1 MSEIEETSKVIN
13 DDIGSWYFGY
23 TLLKSTK
30 LDITNYRIF
39 KLTSWIKKRNQIN
52 EIIKKGKSIIIAKN
66 EIDIALI
73 LGLETDVTNEEKS
86 EDIDNSFSYIQINNT
101 PEYLYGTTHRPGLK
115 NDKELA
121 DDLIIGDKSESYF
134 NNIKDKKGKD
144 IDFSSIL
151 KHKTEPDKL
160 FKIMKSNLNNF
171 SMFELDDV
179 LSEWIDFFKRK
190 VLVSYGQDFTF
201 RKKENSNLTQKIKEH
216 EKTKDMIKRIKDI
229 LEKELTKKDVKGDIY
244 QLLLEIKKNKN
255 NAFYKELHWG
265 TNLENDRTPNYST
278 NTDSLM
284 GLRILIN
291 DVWGYDIEI
300 EKYKIEDSEISG
312 TLIIKFFDNF
322 GLDDDDIS
330 KFGNKLNGDGFKAW
344 YFIQHY
350 NGFTK
355 VEGFGKTCYQPFIT
369 QATVKE
375 EFCFKYE

>member
-13 DDIGSWYFGY
+13 DDIGCWYFGY

-30 LDITNYRIF
+30 LEITNYRIY
-39 KLTSWIKKRNQIN
+39 KLTNWITNRNKIN
-52 EIIKKGKSIIIAKN
+52 DVIKKGSSLIIPKS
-66 EIDIALI
+66 EIDIALV
-73 LGLETDVTNEEKS
+73 LGIETDVTNEEKS
-86 EDIDNSFSYIQINNT
+86 EVIDNNFSYIQINNT

-115 NDKELA
+115 KDKELA
-121 DDLIIGDKSESYF
+121 DDMIVGDKPESYF
-134 NNIKDKKGKD
+134 NSIKDKNGKD

-171 SMFELDDV
+171 SMFELENV
-179 LSEWIDFFKRK
+179 LTEWIDFFKRK
-190 VLVSYGQDFTF
+190 VIVSYGQEFNF
-201 RKKENSNLTQKIKEH
+201 IKKENSILTQKIKEH
-216 EKTKDMIKRIKDI
+216 EKTQDIIKRIKNI
-229 LEKELTKKDVKGDIY
+229 FEKELKRKEIKGDIY
-244 QLLLEIKKNKN
+244 QLILEIKKNKN

-300 EKYKIEDSEISG
+300 ENYKIEDSEISG
-312 TLIIKFFDNF
+312 RLIITFFDNF

-350 NGFTK
+350 NNFTTI
-355 VEGFGKTCYQPFIT
+355 ERFGKKCYRPFIT
-369 QATVKE
+369 QATIKE
-375 EFCFKYE
+375 EFRFKYE

>member
-52 EIIKKGKSIIIAKN
+52 EIIKKGKSIIIPKN

-121 DDLIIGDKSESYF
+121 DDMIIGDKSESYF

-179 LSEWIDFFKRK
+179 LSER
-190 VLVSYGQDFTF
+190 
-201 RKKENSNLTQKIKEH
+201 NC
-216 EKTKDMIKRIKDI
+216 
-229 LEKELTKKDVKGDIY
+229 
-244 QLLLEIKKNKN
+244 QLL
-255 NAFYKELHWG
+255 W
-265 TNLENDRTPNYST
+265 
-278 NTDSLM
+278 
-284 GLRILIN
+284 
-291 DVWGYDIEI
+291 IE
-300 EKYKIEDSEISG
+300 
-312 TLIIKFFDNF
+312 
-322 GLDDDDIS
+322 
-330 KFGNKLNGDGFKAW
+330 
-344 YFIQHY
+344 
-350 NGFTK
+350 
-355 VEGFGKTCYQPFIT
+355 V
-369 QATVKE
+369 
-375 EFCFKYE
+375 